1 MKKCHIELF
10 ITARQA
16 IEIRNAIAKSMSTG
30 IKLTKAQL
38 FKTIQ
43 SGGFFSNMFGNL
55 AKKVITDLVIL
66 LAKDNLSRLVCN
78 LASNAKNKF
87 ERKTCRKVA
96 VRAGKGFTLF
106 ISNEDMN
113 DIIKIIKSLKD

>member
-10 ITARQA
+10 ITTRQT

-38 FKTIQ
+38 FKVNQ
-43 SGGFFSNMFGNL
+43 SGEFFSNMFGNL
-55 AKKVITDLVIL
+55 AKKVITDLVIP

-78 LASNAKNKF
+78 SASNAKNKL

-96 VRAGKGFTLF
+96 VRAG
-106 ISNEDMN
+106 
-113 DIIKIIKSLKD
+113 

>member
-43 SGGFFSNMFGNL
+43 SGGFFYLFRICS
-55 AKKVITDLVIL
+55 VI
-66 LAKDNLSRLVCN
+66 
-78 LASNAKNKF
+78 
-87 ERKTCRKVA
+87 
-96 VRAGKGFTLF
+96 
-106 ISNEDMN
+106 
-113 DIIKIIKSLKD
+113 